1 MFVFLPLEEMECV
14 EARREKVPEEMH
26 SRMLMT
32 EGGIGKTKKFEA
44 NAKEQQSEASGQA
57 EGKPPKHAC
66 QCNLLGMEGFTLG
79 MVEATPYCMAAGVL
93 TTPSLTTHQ
102 WSLPVPLTPMATLRF
117 YLTERT
123 PEAWLT
129 EVKDFLEATVLVS
142 GRANFFLLSI
152 LSGSEKGS
160 VISSLEIL
168 LTQWIISIIKH
179 FVLITARQLC
189 GT

>member
-1 MFVFLPLEEMECV
+1 M

-44 NAKEQQSEASGQA
+44 NAKEQQNEAAGQA

-66 QCNLLGMEGFTLG
+66 QRDLLGMEGFTLG
-79 MVEATPYCMAAGVL
+79 MVEATPYCTVAGAL
-93 TTPSLTTHQ
+93 TTPSLTRHQ
-102 WSLPVPLTPMATLRF
+102 WSLPLPLTPMVTLRF

-129 EVKDFLEATVLVS
+129 EVKDFLEATALVS

-160 VISSLEIL
+160 VISSPEIL

-179 FVLITARQLC
+179 FVPITARQLW

>member
-1 MFVFLPLEEMECV
+1 M